1 MNTEPQDDQ
10 DFELTSALQTMGEPL
25 AAPGWL
31 EQRVVKSLRERRLLR
46 QPARGL
52 RAVLIIAACVA
63 CFATGLLLPHLKLPS
78 RSVGEQPQ
86 YVLLL
91 FQGAGMP
98 ASDSKEEA
106 GLVQEYSRW
115 AAKERSVGHLIGGEK
130 LNDTSVE
137 IFGSQERQMNKPDN
151 QLGGYFLITAPDL
164 AAALTIARTC
174 PHLAHGGSIVLRPI
188 DPISSRQ

>member
-1 MNTEPQDDQ
+1 MNAEPQD
-10 DFELTSALQTMGEPL
+10 ELSSALRTMGDHL
-25 AAPGWL
+25 APPAWL
-31 EQRVVKSLRERRLLR
+31 EQRVVNSLREKRLLR
-46 QPARGL
+46 QPAKGL
-52 RAVLIIAACVA
+52 RAVLIIAACLA
-63 CFATGLLLPHLKLPS
+63 CFATGLFLPRLKFPS
-78 RSVGEQPQ
+78 QSQREQPQ

-115 AAKERSVGHLIGGEK
+115 AAKERSAGHLLGGEK

-137 IFGSQERQMNKPDN
+137 ITGSQGRQMSKPDN
-151 QLGGYFLITAPDL
+151 QLGGYFVITAPDL
-164 AAALTIARTC
+164 TGALAIAHTC

-188 DPISSRQ
+188 DPTSSTQ